1 MDIAPQ
7 MHHVRFNFPAPRLDD
22 PGQTL
27 RGSLQEK
34 RPMVP
39 HGGKV
44 GIAVGSRGIHNL
56 KEIVAETAAYIREMG
71 AVPVIIPAM
80 GSHGGATAEGQ
91 QAVLAKFGVTE
102 KDVGAAVESSMDT
115 VVLGDTD
122 GGVPIYFDK
131 CASRLDGIVLLNRI
145 KPHTDFHATYESGLV
160 KQMVIGLGNH
170 AGASEVHL
178 HGLSGLKT
186 LVPEMG
192 EKVLEWARILFGVA
206 IIENAVDSTAE
217 IHVLPKNSILEREPL
232 LLQRAKELM
241 PYIPFTGIDLLVVQ
255 EMGKNISGVGM
266 DSNITGRRCIRRDLS
281 GDDSGPARIVCLS
294 LSAQSYGNALGV
306 GMADVIP
313 SSLYRAIDFS
323 VTYKNVITSGF
334 LERGFVPI
342 VAGSEKEAIRIGIQ
356 CCGRKVDTHTARIVQ
371 IKDTLS
377 LREMY
382 VSNSLLEDRE
392 MSMDC
397 EIGPEFTWEF
407 SESES
412 LLSRLR

>member
-1 MDIAPQ
+1 MDIAPH
-7 MHHVRFNFPAPRLDD
+7 MHHIRFNFPAPKLDN
-22 PGQTL
+22 PGQAL
-27 RGSLQEK
+27 LKSLQEK
-34 RPMVP
+34 RPKIP

-56 KEIVAETAAYIREMG
+56 KAIVAETAAYVREMG

-91 QAVLAKFGVTE
+91 RAVLAKFGVTE
-102 KDVGAAVESSMDT
+102 EEVGAAVESSMDT
-115 VVLGDTD
+115 VVLGNTD
-122 GGVPIYFDK
+122 SGVPIYFDK
-131 CASRLDGIVLLNRI
+131 IASRLDGIVLLNRI

-178 HGLSGLKT
+178 HGLPGLKT
-186 LVPEMG
+186 LIPEMG
-192 EKVLEWARILFGVA
+192 KNILEKTQILFGVG
-206 IIENAVDSTAE
+206 IIENAVDTTAE
-217 IHVLPKNSILEREPL
+217 VHVLPQNSILDREPL
-232 LLQRAKELM
+232 LLKRAKELM
-241 PYIPFTGIDLLVVQ
+241 PLIPFEGIDLLVVQ

-266 DSNITGRRCIRRDLS
+266 DSNITGRRFIRQDQA
-281 GDDSGPARIVCLS
+281 GDDSRTARIVCLG
-294 LSAQSYGNALGV
+294 LSPSSYGNALGV

-313 SSLYRAIDFS
+313 SSLYHEIDFS

-342 VAGSEKEAIRIGIQ
+342 VAGNEKEAIYIGLQ
-356 CCGRKVDTHTARIVQ
+356 CCGRKVDAQSARIVQ

-377 LREMY
+377 LSEMY
-382 VSNSLLEDRE
+382 VSNGLLEHKQ

-397 EIGPEFTWEF
+397 EIGPAF
-407 SESES
+407 SWAFSQSGS
-412 LLSRLR
+412 LLQRL